1 MRRVHELSSPRD
13 FGDSMADCELCGAT
27 KVSTR
32 EHRVN
37 KAMLA
42 ICQRCIG
49 QLNLQPKQEAPGL
62 SRARNS
68 QSRPSQSRRPKRNNL
83 MNKTE
88 KELASDFSRR
98 IISSRESKGWDQ
110 NQLAKRMAE
119 TINVIKSAESGKPPT
134 DAVVRKLEM
143 ILGISLM
150 VESTNEHESMV
161 GRPSNSRGMTIGDYL
176 KDLR

>member
-1 MRRVHELSSPRD
+1 
-13 FGDSMADCELCGAT
+13 MADCELCGAT

-42 ICQRCIG
+42 ICQKCVS

-62 SRARNS
+62 SRARSTPQRSS
-68 QSRPSQSRRPKRNNL
+68 QPSRSRRSNL
-83 MNKTE
+83 MNKSE
-88 KELASDFSRR
+88 KELASDFAKR
-98 IISSRESKGWDQ
+98 ITTGRDAKGWDQ
-110 NQLAKRMAE
+110 VQLAQRMAE

-134 DAVVRKLEM
+134 DSVIRKFEM

-150 VESTNEHESMV
+150 IESTNEHESMV
-161 GRPSNSRGMTIGDYL
+161 GRSTQSRGMTIGDYL

>member
-1 MRRVHELSSPRD
+1 
-13 FGDSMADCELCGAT
+13 MADCELCGAT
-27 KVSTR
+27 KVTTR

-42 ICQRCIG
+42 ICQRCIS

-62 SRARNS
+62 SRARAS
-68 QSRPSQSRRPKRNNL
+68 SSRPTQTHRPKRNNL
-83 MNKTE
+83 MNKIE
-88 KELASDFSRR
+88 KELAPDFSRR
-98 IISSRESKGWDQ
+98 ITSSRDNKGWDQ
-110 NQLAKRMAE
+110 HQLAKRMAE

-134 DAVVRKLEM
+134 DSVIRKFEM
-143 ILGISLM
+143 ILGITLM
-150 VESTNEHESMV
+150 VESSNEHESMV